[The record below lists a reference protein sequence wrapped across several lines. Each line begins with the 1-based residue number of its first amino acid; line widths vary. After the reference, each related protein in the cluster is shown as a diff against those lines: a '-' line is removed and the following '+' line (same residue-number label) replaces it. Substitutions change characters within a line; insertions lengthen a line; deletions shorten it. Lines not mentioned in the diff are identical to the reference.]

1 MGMDTIELRMDK
13 LRRYVITM
21 PEEHCYYGLALV
33 ILSLNSASGT
43 SSAVRLSLS
52 PVNSNQII
60 TDNGK

>member
-1 MGMDTIELRMDK
+1 MDTIELRMDK

-21 PEEHCYYGLALV
+21 PAEHCYYGLALV

-43 SSAVRLSLS
+43 SFAIRLSLS

>member
-1 MGMDTIELRMDK
+1 MDK

-21 PEEHCYYGLALV
+21 PDEHCYYGLALV

-43 SSAVRLSLS
+43 SSAVQLSLS